1 MATGDGV
8 TGGVI
13 SPIQN
18 DNRII
23 VAGNNNT
30 VNDSKVILSLLD
42 VISKQASTINE
53 LQGRLFALQM
63 QLTKEQ

>member
-13 SPIQN
+13 SPIQK